1 MPSIINKIIYMD
13 ELLSYS
19 AHGDQKPKGVE
30 VEGHLRSVCVCV
42 CVPLSVSATDNECQ
56 FK

>member
-19 AHGDQKPKGVE
+19 AHCEQKPKGVE
-30 VEGHLRSVCVCV
+30 VEGHLRRSVCVCV
-42 CVPLSVSATDNECQ
+42 CVCVHQLSVNASSS
-56 FK
+56 